1 MKLANLAWH
10 SLWARRSSALLTVM
24 TIALSVA
31 LLLGVEQLRLQT
43 KQSFASTV
51 SGTDLIVGARSGQTQ
66 LLLYS
71 IFHIGNATNNISW
84 SSYQDIA
91 AQRNVKWTIP
101 IALGD
106 SHRGYRVVGT
116 NSDFFEYYR
125 YGRREPLSFAQ
136 GNGFETTFEAVLGAE
151 VARSLG
157 YELGQE
163 IVVAHGVAE
172 ISFNVHDQHPFEVVG
187 ILAPTGTPVDRSVM
201 VGLDAI
207 EAIHM
212 PVQPDGYTAEQLEPK
227 SITAFLMGMNSRVQV
242 FTQQRAINNY
252 RAEPLLAILP
262 GVALQELW
270 GVLGMA
276 EQALLAVSVCVVLT
290 GLLSMLAALLASLK
304 ERRRE
309 MAILRSVGARPYQIF
324 LLLVLESLLLSVAGV
339 ILGALLKYALLAA
352 LQPFML
358 NQMGLYLTLGGLS
371 NSQWQMLLAVVM
383 VGTFSGMIPAWRAYR
398 YSLNDGMSIRV

>member
-101 IALGD
+101 ISLGD

-339 ILGALLKYALLAA
+339 ILGPLLQYALLAA